1 MNKEYQNT
9 LRNCPFCGG
18 EVELIKFYESID
30 GRGDRY
36 PTIKCKCGL
45 EMNLTFEEVCK
56 IKDDSNYTGGYYSNN
71 KDLWNG
77 MHQRLIDKWNTR
89 KPMDNIIEQLL
100 ESYSCYVGSLEMI
113 SLDTAIKI
121 VKKGGQNA

>member
-1 MNKEYQNT
+1 MSKELKQ
-9 LRNCPFCGG
+9 CPFCGG
-18 EVELIKFYESID
+18 EVELIKFYESTD

-36 PTIKCKCGL
+36 PTIKCECGL

-89 KPMDNIIEQLL
+89 KPIDDIVEQL
-100 ESYSCYVGSLEMI
+100 ESEIELHITQYPLHGRYIKKSR
-113 SLDTAIKI
+113 AIEI
-121 VKKGGQNA
+121 MKGGGDE